1 MFALLLGQSV
11 RDRFWAVVV
20 GAFFVIYGVYVANQT
35 SGISPPPGVNHI
47 VLPFAVAGSSC
58 TPW

>member
-35 SGISPPPGVNHI
+35 SGTQL
-47 VLPFAVAGSSC
+47 LPV
-58 TPW
+58 